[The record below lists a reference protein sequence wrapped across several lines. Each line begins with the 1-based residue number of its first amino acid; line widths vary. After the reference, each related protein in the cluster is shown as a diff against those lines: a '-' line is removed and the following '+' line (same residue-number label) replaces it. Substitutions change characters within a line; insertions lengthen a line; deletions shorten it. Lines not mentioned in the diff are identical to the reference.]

1 MTRLAII
8 STAALF
14 VTASGALAQA
24 VVPDPTLT
32 PGSVRT
38 TNLGEICF
46 EGTGQHRHRHDDMA
60 IIEIVRPRA
69 RSRGLSSRS
78 ITWCRSNLAA
88 ATTSPTYGRSRASQ
102 SNRNGTRSAR
112 TSSKTPS
119 TPWSAT
125 AHSISRSRRKPSST
139 IGPRLGGSTSRVRR
153 EHEILEFAFANSSI
167 SAISARQRG
176 STASSSLSAS
186 HASNKPI
193 GARNP

>member
-46 EGTGQHRHRHDDMA
+46 SKAPASTATATTTWRSWNRTA
-60 IIEIVRPRA
+60 SRP
-69 RSRGLSSRS
+69 SRGLSSRS

-88 ATTSPTYGRSRASQ
+88 ATTSPTYGRSRASRVEPEW
-102 SNRNGTRSAR
+102 NAECKDELENALHAMVCDGLTRYRGRAESHHRRLDRGLAALRRAFVVSTKFYRLRSQTLPFRQFPPASAAA
-112 TSSKTPS
+112 P
-119 TPWSAT
+119 PQA
-125 AHSISRSRRKPSST
+125 
-139 IGPRLGGSTSRVRR
+139 L
-153 EHEILEFAFANSSI
+153 
-167 SAISARQRG
+167 
-176 STASSSLSAS
+176 
-186 HASNKPI
+186 
-193 GARNP
+193 